1 VIKAAGVAG
10 AACRRAIC
18 EREYQ
23 LLVGQRR
30 AAKEAEEEAARMG
43 GNGGRSMLV
52 RCDGDAPDPIM
63 GGWVRRRR
71 RAAKES
77 ESLRPLSGGG
87 EGEEVGD
94 AWAWAPVRASMF
106 KDMAVVRAGAAEW
119 RSSLPQST
127 GVNGGAVAAKQP
139 AVSAAREEWVGG
151 GGMPELDDFLEEHCA
166 AVGSDMHEMV
176 RLELNLEGLT
186 EAPQLSGASSL
197 RSLSLNSNKI
207 GSLPWG
213 DMQVRTIIMS

>member
-1 VIKAAGVAG
+1 
-10 AACRRAIC
+10 
-18 EREYQ
+18 
-23 LLVGQRR
+23 VGQRR

-71 RAAKES
+71 RAVKES
-77 ESLRPLSGGG
+77 ESLRPLSGGC
-87 EGEEVGD
+87 EEEEVAD

-119 RSSLPQST
+119 RASLPNSST
-127 GVNGGAVAAKQP
+127 AGNGGAVAPKQS

-166 AVGSDMHEMV
+166 AVGSDMSEMV

-213 DMQVRTIIMS
+213 DMQVLPTIVMPS